1 MRNESRLQVQL
12 KKLEQEIC
20 LGNQQTFAK
29 YPTCPQDWI
38 NPDCSVTQIN
48 QSPYTEDVWL
58 SNQSFYY
65 WVTQFSLWTGEEW
78 CDLCTSCPES
88 TERRNLRTRASWFHP
103 QHWVSECGWLLSV
116 IKSGW
121 DPAGIWVRRWQ
132 QKGEDS
138 KHVQADRKTL
148 LCWPSAGSSP
158 GMQWPE
164 LPAADT
170 ERLLSWPRKDL
181 SLLSHSNTGYNL
193 STGTRVK
200 YICTHLGLERVR
212 HRWP

>member
-1 MRNESRLQVQL
+1 MRNESHLQVQL

-48 QSPYTEDVWL
+48 QSPYIEDVWL

-132 QKGEDS
+132 QKEKIANTYKQIGKRS
-138 KHVQADRKTL
+138 
-148 LCWPSAGSSP
+148 SAGLQQAVLQACNGRS
-158 GMQWPE
+158 WL
-164 LPAADT
+164 LPIQKDSCPDQ
-170 ERLLSWPRKDL
+170 ERIFLCSVTLTQDI
-181 SLLSHSNTGYNL
+181 T
-193 STGTRVK
+193 
-200 YICTHLGLERVR
+200 
-212 HRWP
+212 